1 MSTFSRRLILFAG
14 AGSGALAVTAGV
26 LKHFNGGSGGSKV
39 PTGVARVDP
48 QDAGLRARALRD
60 EQALARQAA
69 AVIALLQ
76 SATGPE
82 ATARTVVAALQT
94 HHNDHT
100 KFLQSAANALPRA
113 LPAALLGSAT
123 RAPRRD
129 PVVSLEPS
137 PIVSPTSSPVTSP
150 TATPTATKPSPKP
163 SSRPTP
169 KPSASQ
175 SPSPALRQLPPPS
188 PSPTLS
194 RGAKDALTD
203 LIRAERTAEQRR
215 RSDCLGAG
223 AELARILASMAASG
237 AVHGALL
244 SGLA

>member
-26 LKHFNGGSGGSKV
+26 VNHFNGGSSDSKV
-39 PTGVARVDP
+39 PPGVARVDP

-60 EQALARQAA
+60 EQALAKQAA

-76 SATGPE
+76 SATGPD

-113 LPAALLGSAT
+113 VPAALLGSAT
-123 RAPRRD
+123 RAPLRD
-129 PVVSLEPS
+129 PAVSLEPS
-137 PIVSPTSSPVTSP
+137 PIVSPAPSPVTSP
-150 TATPTATKPSPKP
+150 SATATATKPSPKP
-163 SSRPTP
+163 SSKPTP

-175 SPSPALRQLPPPS
+175 SPSPPPRRLPPPS

-194 RGAKDALTD
+194 SGAKEALTE
-203 LIRAERTAEQRR
+203 LIRAERSAEQRR

-237 AVHGALL
+237 AVHSELL
-244 SGLA
+244 GSLA